1 MKAEQFIR
9 KYGQV
14 RTKIF
19 NVMEESVAD
28 KPPNFRDA
36 CLLSM
41 HRGKCLRGVMS
52 FMSSMLTDYSS
63 LSYEEKVEKAVI
75 LGAMPEVYHLSSLV
89 HDDVVDKSE
98 TRRGSP
104 SVWGKYGPG
113 AATIVGDFWIF
124 NDIILRLMKY
134 VPFSKLN
141 EVPKEI
147 IGVGQ
152 NMSIGEMYDV
162 GFIDFEDFEND
173 GGKKNENTYTKKYL
187 ETISMK
193 TIPLIRASATIPA
206 SVNDANELEKTMLR
220 AYANYT
226 GVLFQIR
233 DDMIDFVGEEEIA
246 GKPLIHNVDIGSN
259 FIISRYFDR
268 FGMMGEEEVAHLRE
282 RKLSKNMKSCL
293 SDAEIIIKSSMKK
306 AIAHLDIFEDDK
318 YVRGLKDV
326 AILSGTRER

>member
-1 MKAEQFIR
+1 MRAEQFIR
-9 KYGQV
+9 KYNQV
-14 RTKIF
+14 RTRIF

-41 HRGKCLRGVMS
+41 HRGKCLRGILS
-52 FMSSMLTDYSS
+52 FMTSMLTDYSS
-63 LSYEEKVEKAVI
+63 LPYESKVEKSII
-75 LGAMPEVYHLSSLV
+75 LGALPEVYHLSSLV
-89 HDDVVDKSE
+89 HDDVVDMSK

-104 SVWGKYGPG
+104 SVWGKYGAG

-124 NDIILRLMKY
+124 NDIILRLMNY
-134 VPFSKLN
+134 VPFKQLD

-152 NMSIGEMYDV
+152 TMSIGEMYDA
-162 GFIDFEDFEND
+162 GFMDFTNDEGCENV
-173 GGKKNENTYTKKYL
+173 YTKKYF
-187 ETISMK
+187 ETISLK

-206 SVNDANELEKTMLR
+206 SVNDANDLEKTMLR

-226 GVLFQIR
+226 GALFQIR
-233 DDMIDFVGEEEIA
+233 DDMIDFVGDEKIA

-259 FIISRYFDR
+259 FVISRYVDR
-268 FGMMGEEEVAHLRE
+268 FGTMGEEEVNHLRE
-282 RKLSKNMKSCL
+282 RKLSKNMKRCL
-293 SDAEIIIKSSMKK
+293 SDAEVIIKSSMKK
-306 AIAHLDIFEDDK
+306 AISHLDVFEDDR

-326 AILSGTRER
+326 AIASGTRER

>member
-14 RTKIF
+14 RSKIF

-28 KPPNFRDA
+28 KPPRFKDA

-41 HRGKCLRGVMS
+41 HRGKCLRGIMS
-52 FMSSMLTDYSS
+52 FMSSMLTDSSS
-63 LSYEEKVEKAVI
+63 LPYKKKVDKAIV
-75 LGAMPEVYHLSSLV
+75 LGAMPEVYHLSSLI
-89 HDDVVDKSE
+89 HDDTVDKSE

-104 SVWGKYGPG
+104 SVWGKYGAG
-113 AATIVGDFWIF
+113 VATVVGDFWIF
-124 NDIILRLMKY
+124 NDIILRLMNY
-134 VPFSKLN
+134 VPFAKLN

-152 NMSIGEMYDV
+152 EMSIGELYDA
-162 GFIDFEDFEND
+162 GFVDFEND
-173 GGKKNENTYTKKYL
+173 GNGKNEDVYTKKYL

-206 SVNDANELEKTMLR
+206 SVNEANDLEKTMLR

-233 DDMIDFVGEEEIA
+233 DDMIDIIGNEKLA

-268 FGMMGEEEVAHLRE
+268 FGTMDVEEVYYLRE
-282 RKLSKNMKSCL
+282 RKLSKQMKVCL
-293 SDAEIIIKSSMKK
+293 LDAEKIIKRSMKK
-306 AIAHLDIFEDDK
+306 AIAYLDVFEDDR
-318 YVRGLKDV
+318 YIRGLKDV
-326 AILSGTRER
+326 AIVSGTRER